1 MPSIITGH
9 TICCNMFTS
18 NIHLNQKGSLSL
30 LRDKEPFLLFLINY
44 YFIIFINNLIAFFT
58 IIFHK
63 VSAIWV
69 I

>member
-30 LRDKEPFLLFLINY
+30 LRDKEPFY
-44 YFIIFINNLIAFFT
+44 YLWGNFISDF
-58 IIFHK
+58 
-63 VSAIWV
+63 
-69 I
+69 